1 MKKILITG
9 AHGFIGQAVVECLCA
24 RYKVISFDREIS
36 VTKNPKNISIR
47 GDITDSGMV
56 QQVCDIHVPDVVVH
70 CVGIAHQNFKNSIG
84 PKIYDKINHVA
95 TINLAEAAVK
105 ANPSIHFIFLST
117 ISVYGKTHHYE
128 EIREDDMCFPFT
140 AYAQSKLDAEQ
151 GLRSLFNDAL
161 MNKLDILRLVPV
173 YDSTR
178 SLNLD
183 KRVWGPKKKV
193 YVRFGSGRQK
203 MSLLSRQNL
212 VDFILFRIDNSSKHK
227 SCSVFNVTD
236 REPSSFNE
244 IINTFKAS
252 EYQPTGRTVKVPL
265 WFVWMLTRIAG
276 LIVKDKM
283 PLALSFYDKLAK
295 DSVFNNKKMLNTG
308 FKPKYTF
315 NSVFLK

>member
-24 RYKVISFDREIS
+24 RYKIISFNREIS
-36 VTKNPKNISIR
+36 VTKNSNNILIR
-47 GDITDSGMV
+47 GDITDSGTV
-56 QQVCDIHVPDVVVH
+56 QQICEIHEPDVVVH
-70 CVGIAHQNFKNSIG
+70 CVGIAHQNFKSSID
-84 PKIYDKINHVA
+84 PKVYDEVNHLA
-95 TINLAEAAVK
+95 TIKLAGAAVK
-105 ANPSIHFIFLST
+105 ANPNVHFIFLST
-117 ISVYGKTHHYE
+117 ISVYGKTYQYK
-128 EIREDDMCFPFT
+128 EIREDDVCFPFT

-151 GLRSLFNDAL
+151 GLRALFNDAL

-183 KRVWGPKKKV
+183 KRVLGPKKKV

-212 VDFILFRIDNSSKHK
+212 VDFILFRIENSSKHK
-227 SCSVFNVTD
+227 SCSIFNVTD
-236 REPSSFNE
+236 REPCSFNE

-252 EYQPTGRTVKVPL
+252 EYQPTCRTVKVPL
-265 WFVWMLTRIAG
+265 WFVWMLTWIAG
-276 LIVKDKM
+276 FIVKDKM
-283 PLALSFYDKLAK
+283 HLALSFYDKLAK
-295 DSVFNNKKMLNTG
+295 DSIFNNKRMLNTG
-308 FKPKYTF
+308 FNPKYTL